1 LSKRKGINPFYILLV
16 VLGISFTLTACGYGV
31 LMVRAV
37 RPAGGDTSPAGTALL
52 AFLDRHGEW
61 LMTIELVLLA
71 VATFGAIASDRY
83 WMSKEWRRWQE
94 SHPALKEADGER
106 K

>member
-1 LSKRKGINPFYILLV
+1 
-16 VLGISFTLTACGYGV
+16 
-31 LMVRAV
+31 
-37 RPAGGDTSPAGTALL
+37 
-52 AFLDRHGEW
+52 
-61 LMTIELVLLA
+61 LA